1 MPYWAFYISQKGSLS
16 LNGKKTSRRGDYII
30 TDHYA
35 LTGDLDAYYKGLSYD
50 ASSSFDDNISEELA
64 PYNLKGMKAFTPA
77 YLSGFYA
84 DTSDVDA
91 KVYQGDAEYT
101 ASAETTERIASD
113 GTFAGFT
120 MDTIRP
126 EQLHTKTETIDSTM
140 FPVWFLSYRKKDRVA
155 YATVNGQ
162 TGLVVADIPIDPKRY
177 LLGSLLLA
185 IPIFALLAWSAFL
198 QPSSLVMTT
207 LLLSLLSIGVYCYE
221 CVSIHQKD
229 TGANDRGK
237 MFIQSKKASAAD
249 KPKTPEVQLEP
260 AAKTI
265 HLAGFFR
272 SVLRYFRLGYG
283 SCIRYRISTI
293 TEPQFFP
300 WLPSSCRSSVLSMR
314 IICCPPAGC
323 HNLTNREV
331 MTVRKI
337 KHILTAFVFC
347 LILSASTI
355 PVCASAVSA
364 SNEETGYVYVLDDS
378 ADFLTDSQENS
389 LQKQLYDLTAYC
401 NVAFVTTT
409 EHSKSST
416 EDFAADYFDDIFGPH
431 ANGTIFV
438 IDRCLNEIYLY
449 SDGQAHKIITNSRA
463 RSITD
468 NTYTYARDKDYYTCA
483 YKIFAQI
490 ETLMQGKRIAEPMR
504 YLCSA
509 LLAIVAALFLNLFFA
524 LWSSRSHKADRRQVM
539 TGLYAQMQIH
549 NPRTQFIRQTRTY
562 SPVSSGSSGGGHSG
576 GGGGGGGHSGGGG
589 GHSI

>member
-1 MPYWAFYISQKGSLS
+1 
-16 LNGKKTSRRGDYII
+16 
-30 TDHYA
+30 
-35 LTGDLDAYYKGLSYD
+35 
-50 ASSSFDDNISEELA
+50 
-64 PYNLKGMKAFTPA
+64 
-77 YLSGFYA
+77 
-84 DTSDVDA
+84 
-91 KVYQGDAEYT
+91 
-101 ASAETTERIASD
+101 
-113 GTFAGFT
+113 
-120 MDTIRP
+120 
-126 EQLHTKTETIDSTM
+126 M
-140 FPVWFLSYRKKDRVA
+140 FPVWFLSYRKKTVVA

-249 KPKTPEVQLEP
+249 KPKTPEAQPEP
-260 AAKTI
+260 AAKRI
-265 HLAGFFR
+265 RLAGFFR

-300 WLPSSCRSSVLSMR
+300 WLPSSYRSSVLSMR

-337 KHILTAFVFC
+337 KRILTAFVFC

-389 LQKQLYDLTAYC
+389 MQ
-401 NVAFVTTT
+401 
-409 EHSKSST
+409 SSCM
-416 EDFAADYFDDIFGPH
+416 I
-431 ANGTIFV
+431 
-438 IDRCLNEIYLY
+438 
-449 SDGQAHKIITNSRA
+449 
-463 RSITD
+463 
-468 NTYTYARDKDYYTCA
+468 
-483 YKIFAQI
+483 
-490 ETLMQGKRIAEPMR
+490 
-504 YLCSA
+504 
-509 LLAIVAALFLNLFFA
+509 
-524 LWSSRSHKADRRQVM
+524 
-539 TGLYAQMQIH
+539 
-549 NPRTQFIRQTRTY
+549 
-562 SPVSSGSSGGGHSG
+562 
-576 GGGGGGGHSGGGG
+576 
-589 GHSI
+589 